1 MRSWPVVRLIAAREL
16 RTRARTRAFLI
27 GTLIILGVALAV
39 AIVPSVVNDDSRPTY
54 DVGLVGGVDAA
65 AIRAG
70 ARAADVGVRTR
81 SIPDAAA
88 ATAAL
93 RDGSIDLAVSGG
105 TLEVHRPLSDAS
117 SGLSR
122 LAATVSALLGQR
134 RAVAAAG
141 LDPAQIR
148 EVLGARPLPVRAV
161 APPETSR
168 EGRSLAFAGLLLLYI
183 ALLTYGSWVLNG
195 IIEEK
200 SSRVVEV
207 LLSAVRPTQLLTG
220 KTLGIGLLG
229 LAQLAVVGVPA
240 AVVAVSLGTAELPE
254 ASVGGV
260 AAIVLWFVLGF
271 AFYCVAFAAAGS
283 LVSRQEDAQSAA
295 GPLTVLVLVA
305 FFAAISAL
313 DDPSSRLAHVLSFV
327 PPTAPLVMLVRTA
340 QGAVGAGELVA
351 SLVVMAVSTAL
362 LMWAAAQVYTGAILR
377 TGPRMKVAQ
386 AWRAA
391 RDETRAADA
400 R

>member
-1 MRSWPVVRLIAAREL
+1 MSSWPIVRLIAAREL
-16 RTRARTRAFLI
+16 RARARTRAFLI
-27 GTLIILGVALAV
+27 GTLILLGVALAV
-39 AIVPSVVNDDSRPTY
+39 AIVPSIVNDDSRPTY
-54 DVGLVGGVDAA
+54 DVGLIGGGEAS
-65 AIRAG
+65 AIQAG
-70 ARAADVGVRTR
+70 ARAADVDVRTR
-81 SIPDAAA
+81 SILDAAA

-93 RDGSIDLAVSGG
+93 RDGSIDLAVGDG

-134 RAVAAAG
+134 QAVAAAG

-148 EVLGARPLPVRAV
+148 RVLGARPLAV
-161 APPETSR
+161 HAVDPPATSK

-183 ALLTYGSWVLNG
+183 ALLSYGSWVLNG
-195 IIEEK
+195 VVEEK

-220 KTLGIGLLG
+220 KTLGIGVLG
-229 LAQLAVVGVPA
+229 LVQLAVVGIPA
-240 AVVAVSLGTAELPE
+240 AIVAVSLGTAELPK

-295 GPLTVLVLVA
+295 GPLTLMVLVA
-305 FFAAISAL
+305 FFAALSAL
-313 DDPSSRLAHVLSFV
+313 NDPSSGLAHVLSFV

-340 QGAVGAGELVA
+340 QGAVGAGELIA
-351 SLVVMAVSTAL
+351 SLVVMALATAL
-362 LMWAAAQVYTGAILR
+362 LMRGAAQVYTGAILR
-377 TGPRMKVAQ
+377 TGPRMKIAQ